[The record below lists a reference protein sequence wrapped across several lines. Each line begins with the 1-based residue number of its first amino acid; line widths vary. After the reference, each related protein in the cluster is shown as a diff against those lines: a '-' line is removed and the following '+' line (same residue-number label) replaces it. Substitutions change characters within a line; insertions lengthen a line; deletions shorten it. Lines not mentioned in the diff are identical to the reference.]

1 VGRRLARLAVTL
13 VTLGVAA
20 VPLVVGILTGLQ
32 HVRFSGDVG
41 PGSAMI
47 IILVLAYL
55 VWLPATVVAWVW
67 VQDHLGVHY
76 KYTERVRST
85 KRETRRVWAGMRFLA
100 GRPTFGQGPG
110 PRDRRAGRRPPD
122 RSGPGRGDEPH
133 DGEAPG
139 SGDDRAK
146 GDR

>member
-76 KYTERVRST
+76 KYTERTRTT
-85 KRETRRVWAGMRFLA
+85 KREARRVWAGMRFLA

-110 PRDRRAGRRPPD
+110 PRDRRRPPD
-122 RSGPGRGDEPH
+122 RPERGGGKGH
-133 DGEAPG
+133 HGGEAPG
-139 SGDDRAK
+139 PGDGGAK